1 MMKSRLVAITMA
13 GIFVSS
19 FSPYGWA
26 QDTAPKAGPAG
37 CSTAG
42 SVISNMIYIPGK
54 AVSCAVSGVLWTAVM
69 VLTAGTMYKQA
80 GDMVRDTCTGK
91 WVLTGEDMEEPAEED
106 M

>member
-1 MMKSRLVAITMA
+1 MMKSRLVAIAM
-13 GIFVSS
+13 GVIVSG

-26 QDTAPKAGPAG
+26 QDIYPKAESKS

-42 SVISNMIYIPGK
+42 SVISNFIYIPGK
-54 AVSCAVSGVLWTAVM
+54 AVSCVVSGALWTAVM

-91 WVLTGEDMEEPAEED
+91 WVLTAKDMEEPAEDD